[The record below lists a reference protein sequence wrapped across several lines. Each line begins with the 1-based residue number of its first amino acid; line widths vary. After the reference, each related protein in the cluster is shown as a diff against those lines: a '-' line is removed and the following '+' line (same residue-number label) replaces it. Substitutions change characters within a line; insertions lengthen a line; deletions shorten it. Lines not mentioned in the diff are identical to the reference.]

1 MRGILSNSMEIKF
14 IPKTNGG
21 LHVLI
26 KLRKLFN
33 EIYTDKA
40 SLKKTIG
47 VGVSSKML
55 AILKLRS

>member
-40 SLKKTIG
+40 SLKKLLELG
-47 VGVSSKML
+47 L
-55 AILKLRS
+55 AARCWQF